1 MNDLPTPSF
10 PGVTPPTTDFGAVRS
25 QLRTQPLYTVVDLAS
40 ARAFSANSQQV
51 LSIGGNFIYC
61 DPALSTGVATG
72 YFMSLDGK
80 ATPITLYPG
89 AAFDVPFTSLTIENT
104 AQPGAS
110 LRLIYGT
117 DIAFRPANAAGV
129 SILNAISVIDA
140 GYQRTV
146 AGQAFAGGVQSAAA
160 AANNSHVQL
169 FNPAGSTVNVVVR
182 KYGFTVQG
190 ASQVYLN
197 RYDTQLTTDN
207 GSAQNKLAGG
217 AVSVAKMRSQT
228 NVGTLGTGNPL
239 GYWFDVNAQRVVME
253 TLTEPIVLIPGT
265 GILFVPLT
273 VNIGM
278 WGMFDWYEQAR

>member
-1 MNDLPTPSF
+1 MNEQPTPNF
-10 PGVTPPTTDFGAVRS
+10 PGIAQPTTDFYAIRS
-25 QLRTQPLYTVVDLAS
+25 QLRTPPLYLTLDLTS
-40 ARAFSANSQQV
+40 ARAISANTQSLQPI
-51 LSIGGNFIYC
+51 SGNFIYC
-61 DPALSTGVATG
+61 DPALSSGVATG
-72 YFMSLDGK
+72 YFVGLDGK

-89 AAFDVPFTSLTIENT
+89 AAFDVPFTSITIENT
-104 AQPGAS
+104 AQPGAA

-146 AGQAFAGGVQSAAA
+146 AGQAFAGGVQSAAL

-169 FNPAGSTVNVVVR
+169 FNPAGSTVNVIVR
-182 KYGFTVQG
+182 KYGFTIQS

-197 RYDTQLTTDN
+197 RYDTQLATDN
-207 GSAQNKLAGG
+207 GSAMNKLTGG
-217 AVSVAKMRSQT
+217 AASVAKLRSQT

-265 GILFVPLT
+265 GIVFVPLT
-273 VNIGM
+273 VNVGM